1 MLIPVM
7 WCQTPDIGYQSC
19 DESIHYTDA
28 DPLIP
33 HTCHVMC
40 AHYHP
45 HCRLVSSRSR
55 TRTHRCPQ
63 TSQTETDRVTRFVVC
78 CFALPCTLTFT
89 LYMMRS
95 AQIILSTLIV
105 LHYYTEKPAG
115 TQGFGRVQILTPR
128 LLPQTRR
135 LARWLPVEA
144 VDLYHI
150 FTDHIATIMYISNYS
165 KIYFNIFHLF

>member
-1 MLIPVM
+1 
-7 WCQTPDIGYQSC
+7 
-19 DESIHYTDA
+19 
-28 DPLIP
+28 
-33 HTCHVMC
+33 MC
-40 AHYHP
+40 AHYRP
-45 HCRLVSSRSR
+45 HCRLVSSRSHR
-55 TRTHRCPQ
+55 RTHRCPQ

-105 LHYYTEKPAG
+105 LQYYTEKPAG
-115 TQGFGRVQILTPR
+115 THGFGRVQILTPR

-150 FTDHIATIMYISNYS
+150 FTDQEVSTVIFRNSN
-165 KIYFNIFHLF
+165 KIYFNIFHFKPFFQTLNSFKKTEDAILK